1 MKKIFNVFGILV
13 LLSIYTSAFNMDDCS
28 EGRTVYID
36 ELFDLEAVIV
46 KCDYSDDTIKVRL
59 DKDDTTK
66 WVKPSE
72 LMGTVGKEVEDY
84 FEEKAIDFVLGCLFG
99 NTCSE
104 KNN

>member
-1 MKKIFNVFGILV
+1 MLAV
-13 LLSIYTSAFNMDDCS
+13 LSITTFAFNMDDCS

-36 ELFDLEAVIV
+36 ELIDLEAVII

-59 DKDDTTK
+59 DKDDKTK

-72 LMGTVGKEVEDY
+72 LMGSVGKEVEDY

-99 NTCSE
+99 DTCKD